1 MTRTYSHDSLSFV
14 DEVSN
19 FCPDN
24 FMAILD
30 VESLFTNI
38 LLNEVID
45 VAVGSPFS
53 LILANAFLC
62 YFEKQWLSECPPPLI
77 FYPKSLKDI
86 HVDDNFVIFHR
97 QSHLKDFVNYIN
109 TQTPKKIGI

>member
-1 MTRTYSHDSLSFV
+1 
-14 DEVSN
+14 
-19 FCPDN
+19 
-24 FMAILD
+24 MAILD

-62 YFEKQWLSECPPPLI
+62 YFEKQWLSECSPPLI
-77 FYPKSLKDI
+77 FYPKPLKDI